1 MDIDHL
7 VQMANDIGNYFSS
20 DPDRANGVAG
30 MGDHIQRFWEPRMR
44 KQIGAQRPTHSGIS
58 SSPDPDRP
66 NGVAGM
72 VDHIRRF
79 WEPRMRKQIAAHLD
93 AGGEGLSEIARAAIV
108 QLAAQRSAA

>member
-20 DPDRANGVAG
+20 DPDRA
-30 MGDHIQRFWEPRMR
+30 
-44 KQIGAQRPTHSGIS
+44 
-58 SSPDPDRP
+58 